1 MNSKTSLSQVVITIT
16 TEPSHPASSDPGSH
30 PTVTPRQRLTTE
42 NTDEEEDLRESGEQ
56 SHEETTGYKPYKLYS

>member
-1 MNSKTSLSQVVITIT
+1 MITIT
-16 TEPSHPASSDPGSH
+16 TEPSPPASSDPGSH

-56 SHEETTGYKPYKLYS
+56 SHEEKQATNHTNYILDKDL